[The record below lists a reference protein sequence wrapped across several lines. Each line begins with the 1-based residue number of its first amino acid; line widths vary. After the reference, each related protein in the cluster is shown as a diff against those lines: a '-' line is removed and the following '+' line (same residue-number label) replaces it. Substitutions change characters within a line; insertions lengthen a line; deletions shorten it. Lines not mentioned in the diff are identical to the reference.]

1 MQVFQQ
7 LKPKTVSE
15 RLDQILVL
23 LAGGSTALSAHQLHS
38 AMFPARME
46 FRKELAAVTAAA
58 AAATGGGGGDGAAA
72 AGAVVNGLIE
82 ENADLAENIHP
93 SADDDG
99 NSGGGVL
106 RNPDL
111 EVFLS
116 PIKSPAPVV
125 AGRVAYLLQAQLPTS
140 PTVLNPESLPLASK
154 YIDKQ
159 VLGQNSAA
167 TTLPVAAMPIVQ
179 QMGATLEG
187 QRAANDTLAELYYQQ
202 QAIERQ
208 IQQEQARIAMQ
219 SSMFAAGGGVASV
232 TAGAAVV
239 AAAGIPLSNAPVM
252 VQPFISGLEGIVA
265 TQHLQQVPEIYAG
278 LPYQQQVQHTMHH
291 LGTMGAFDFNAP
303 YSSLQTVQNAGIL
316 RSPYRP
322 AIPPVRPLVI
332 YPNNA
337 SVRSLQFSDAAAVP
351 YGGNIG
357 TFQASGGT
365 IASVAPESA
374 QYNDAS
380 GVLFHGGVNSGLKL
394 AGAKPATAKGAKRAA
409 KYAKDLSSDP
419 VSIPSWTEHNS
430 LANCIDWCF
439 QPRPGFGKSPV
450 ELELEAEKPNTQW
463 RKGDS
468 GRRRAHELRA
478 LWAGIKERKLVEDR
492 KKASMMLPVGSLRAG
507 MKQAAEFIEKEMK
520 GRDLDSVHKI
530 MRYFCYT
537 KPKEKKE
544 KAAAA
549 ARAQSGDEEGSPAAM
564 EEEAEVD
571 T

>member
-219 SSMFAAGGGVASV
+219 SSMFAAGGGV
-232 TAGAAVV
+232 
-239 AAAGIPLSNAPVM
+239 ILCFFYNLNYM
-252 VQPFISGLEGIVA
+252 ISGRAL
-265 TQHLQQVPEIYAG
+265 
-278 LPYQQQVQHTMHH
+278 HH
-291 LGTMGAFDFNAP
+291 HARCGEHDHR
-303 YSSLQTVQNAGIL
+303 SSLN
-316 RSPYRP
+316 
-322 AIPPVRPLVI
+322 
-332 YPNNA
+332 
-337 SVRSLQFSDAAAVP
+337 
-351 YGGNIG
+351 
-357 TFQASGGT
+357 
-365 IASVAPESA
+365 
-374 QYNDAS
+374 
-380 GVLFHGGVNSGLKL
+380 
-394 AGAKPATAKGAKRAA
+394 
-409 KYAKDLSSDP
+409 
-419 VSIPSWTEHNS
+419 
-430 LANCIDWCF
+430 
-439 QPRPGFGKSPV
+439 
-450 ELELEAEKPNTQW
+450 
-463 RKGDS
+463 
-468 GRRRAHELRA
+468 
-478 LWAGIKERKLVEDR
+478 
-492 KKASMMLPVGSLRAG
+492 
-507 MKQAAEFIEKEMK
+507 
-520 GRDLDSVHKI
+520 
-530 MRYFCYT
+530 
-537 KPKEKKE
+537 
-544 KAAAA
+544 
-549 ARAQSGDEEGSPAAM
+549 
-564 EEEAEVD
+564 
-571 T
+571 